1 MKSVWVARRF
11 VIIVIGALGVLTA
24 GCPSATPPATTA
36 KSPKQSAGDD
46 SDDPAAVAA
55 LKEHKAG
62 LTLDKE
68 GHVVA
73 VDLDNAAGGDADLAQ
88 IKRLPR
94 VRTIDCTEVRGV
106 TDAGMAMLE
115 GHPSLRG
122 LKLERSMVTDAG
134 MPALQK
140 IPNFEDLDIRRLG
153 ITLAGYKEI
162 GKIKGLKRLRVVY
175 NSQNFKDDC
184 LEAIKDLKN
193 LELLDMQDCNL
204 PTEKGLAVL
213 ESFPKLRFVRMY
225 GPNVTDKVIGYLK
238 GAKDLRV
245 LSLEQCSSVSP
256 EAFDTIGQMSNLT
269 ELSLFGALKTND
281 AAVGKLS
288 SLTKM
293 QTLELRQTL
302 VTSAALSHL
311 KGMKSLKSL
320 NVEETAV
327 GNEGLAHI
335 QGLTALEELNLRQ
348 SQVDDKGLAYLKNLT
363 KLQRLNLDKCNIT
376 NDGLVNL
383 KPLKNLDYLHIGS
396 THVTDA
402 GLPHLYG
409 LKKLTKV
416 DLTYLSGIT
425 DEGVDKLQ
433 AELPDAEIER

>member
-1 MKSVWVARRF
+1 MKSLWF
-11 VIIVIGALGVLTA
+11 VRLSVMAAIGALSLLTG
-24 GCPSATPPATTA
+24 GCPSATPPSTAT
-36 KSPKQSAGDD
+36 KSPKQSSAGD

-55 LKEHKAG
+55 LKEHKA
-62 LTLDKE
+62 TLKLDSE
-68 GHVVA
+68 GNVVA
-73 VDLDNAAGGDADLAQ
+73 VDLDSAAGGDADLAQ

-94 VRTIDCTEVRGV
+94 VRTVDCTEVRGV
-106 TDAGMAMLE
+106 TDAGMANLE
-115 GHPSLRG
+115 GHPNWRG
-122 LKLERSMVTDAG
+122 WKLERTMVTDAG
-134 MPALQK
+134 MPSLQK

-162 GKIKGLKRLRVVY
+162 GKIKGLKRLRLIY

-184 LEAIKDLKN
+184 LLAIKDLKN

-213 ESFPKLRFVRMY
+213 EGFPKLRFVRMY
-225 GPNVTDKVIGYLK
+225 GPNVSDKVIGYLK

-256 EAFDTIGQMSNLT
+256 EAFETIGQMANLT

-281 AAVGKLS
+281 AAVAKLS
-288 SLTKM
+288 GLSKM

-311 KGMKSLKSL
+311 KAMKSLKSL

-335 QGLTALEELNLRQ
+335 QGLTTLEELNLRQ
-348 SQVDDKGLAYLKNLT
+348 SQVDDKGLAYLKNMT

-376 NDGLVNL
+376 NDGLVNVE
-383 KPLKNLDYLHIGS
+383 PLKNLDYLHIGS

-409 LKKLTKV
+409 LKKLTKL